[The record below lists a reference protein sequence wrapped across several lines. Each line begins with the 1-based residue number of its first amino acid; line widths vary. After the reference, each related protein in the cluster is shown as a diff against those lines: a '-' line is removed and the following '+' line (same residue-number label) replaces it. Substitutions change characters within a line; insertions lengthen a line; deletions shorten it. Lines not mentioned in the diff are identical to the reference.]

1 LQSKCPYRLQ
11 SFFLPIQEIEE
22 EGIIMTEKKV
32 HPGVEQMKK
41 SLIDGKCSRR
51 EFLRTVT
58 LLGVS
63 ATAAYSMAGKIL
75 GKNILPDMVST
86 AFAAQKKG
94 GVLKYGMQVQEMAD
108 PATYSWT
115 QKSIVSR
122 HIVEYLVETGPD
134 NITRPALAES
144 WEASDDLKSWTF
156 HLRKGIKWSN
166 GDDFN
171 ADDVVFNFTRWLDPK
186 TGSSNMGLFDAMLE
200 ETGEKD
206 AKGNPIKRMSKN
218 AVQKVDNH
226 TVRLNLN
233 SPVLS
238 IPENLY
244 NYPTGIV
251 HRNFEKE
258 GGDLSKNPVGT
269 GPYTL
274 TEFRVGELAVLKKR
288 KEPWWGG
295 DVFLDEIRIIDLGED
310 AGAYLAAIASKQVD
324 VIYNLD
330 LTTLEAA
337 KNIPGIKVVDIPSTQ
352 TGVIRM
358 KVNKE
363 PFTDV
368 RVRKAV
374 QMTCDA
380 QRQLDIS
387 HQGLGIVAEHHH
399 VAKIHPEYFALPPFK
414 QDIEGAKKLLAEA
427 GYPNGIELTC
437 NVGNT
442 DGVWEQDSVAVLKED
457 AAKAGINIKMNV
469 MPMAQYWDVWTK
481 APLSLTSWT
490 HRPLAVMVLGLAYR
504 TGVPWNES
512 SYANPEFD
520 AALTEAESTLD
531 IEQRRVKME
540 KVEKILQDD
549 AVMVQPFFRSVF
561 TAVRDNVVGFEM
573 HPTRYYRFHKVSLA

>member
-1 LQSKCPYRLQ
+1 
-11 SFFLPIQEIEE
+11 
-22 EGIIMTEKKV
+22 MTAKKV

-41 SLIDGKCSRR
+41 SLTDGKCSRR

-115 QKSIVSR
+115 QKSVVSR
-122 HIVEYLVETGPD
+122 HMVEYLVETGPD
-134 NITRPALAES
+134 NITRPALAAS
-144 WEASDDLKSWTF
+144 WEASDDLKTWTF

-166 GDDFN
+166 GDDFI

-186 TGSSNMGLFDAMLE
+186 TGSSNLGLFDAMLE

-206 AKGNPIKRMSKN
+206 AKGNPIKRMIKD
-218 AVQKVDNH
+218 AVQKVDDH
-226 TVRLNLN
+226 TVRLNLK
-233 SPVLS
+233 SAVLA

-244 NYPTGIV
+244 NYPTAIV

-274 TEFRVGELAVLKKR
+274 TEFKVGELAVLKKR

-295 DVFLDEIRIIDLGED
+295 EVFLDEIRIIDLGED

-358 KVNKE
+358 KVTEK
-363 PFTDV
+363 PFTDI
-368 RVRKAV
+368 RVRRAV
-374 QMTCDA
+374 QLTCDA
-380 QRQLDIS
+380 QRQLDIA
-387 HQGLGIVAEHHH
+387 HRGLGIVAEHHH
-399 VAKIHPEYFALPPFK
+399 VAKIHPEYFALPPLK
-414 QDIEGAKKLLAEA
+414 QNIAEAKKLLAEA
-427 GYPNGIELTC
+427 GYPYGIEMSC

-442 DGVWEQDSVAVLKED
+442 EGVWEQDSVAVLKED

-469 MPMAQYWDVWTK
+469 MPQAQYWDVWTK

-520 AALTEAESTLD
+520 AALDDAESTLD
-531 IEQRRVKME
+531 IEDRRAKME

-549 AVMVQPFFRSVF
+549 AVMVQPFFRAVF

>member
-1 LQSKCPYRLQ
+1 
-11 SFFLPIQEIEE
+11 
-22 EGIIMTEKKV
+22 MTTKRV

-41 SLIDGKCSRR
+41 SLADGKCSRR

-63 ATAAYSMAGKIL
+63 ATAAYSMAG
-75 GKNILPDMVST
+75 LPDFISS
-86 AFAAQKKG
+86 AQAATQKKG

-122 HIVEYLVETGPD
+122 HITEYLVETGPD

-156 HLRKGIKWSN
+156 HLRKGVKWSN
-166 GDDFN
+166 GDDFI

-186 TGSSNMGLFDAMLE
+186 TGSSNLGLFDAMLE

-206 AKGNPIKRMSKN
+206 AKGNPVKRMSKN

-258 GGDLSKNPVGT
+258 GGNLSKNPVGT

-288 KEPWWGG
+288 KAPYWGG
-295 DVFLDEIRIIDLGED
+295 EVFLDEIRIIDLGED

-337 KNIPGIKVVDIPSTQ
+337 KNIPGIKIVDIPSTQ

-358 KVNKE
+358 KVTEK
-363 PFTDV
+363 PFTDI
-368 RVRKAV
+368 RVRKAL
-374 QMTCDA
+374 QKTCDA
-380 QRQLDIS
+380 QRQLDIA

-414 QDIEGAKKLLAEA
+414 QDIAGAKKLLAEA
-427 GYPNGIELTC
+427 GYPNGLELTC

-512 SYANPEFD
+512 SYANPAFD
-520 AALTEAESTLD
+520 AALTEAESTLNV
-531 IEQRRVKME
+531 EQRRAKME
-540 KVEKILQDD
+540 RVEKILQDD
-549 AVMVQPFFRSVF
+549 AVLIQPFFRSVF

>member
-1 LQSKCPYRLQ
+1 MATK
-11 SFFLPIQEIEE
+11 IE
-22 EGIIMTEKKV
+22 
-32 HPGVEQMKK
+32 HPGVERMRK
-41 SLIDGKCSRR
+41 SLAEGKCSRR

-63 ATAAYSMAGKIL
+63 ATAAYGMAG
-75 GKNILPDMVST
+75 LPNFVSS
-86 AFAAQKKG
+86 AQAAGQKKG

-122 HIVEYLVETGPD
+122 HITEYLVETGPD

-144 WEASDDLKSWTF
+144 WEASDDLKTWTF

-166 GDDFN
+166 GDDFI

-186 TGSSNMGLFDAMLE
+186 TGSSNLGLFDAMLE

-206 AKGNPIKRMSKN
+206 KKGNPVKRMSKN
-218 AVQKVDNH
+218 AVEKVDNH

-233 SPVLS
+233 SPVLA

-274 TEFRVGELAVLKKR
+274 AEFRVGELAVLKKR
-288 KEPWWGG
+288 KEPYWGG
-295 DVFLDEIRIIDLGED
+295 EVYLDEIRIVDLGED
-310 AGAYLAAIASKQVD
+310 AGAYLAAIASQQVD

-337 KNIPGIKVVDIPSTQ
+337 KNIPGIKVVSIPSTQ

-358 KVNKE
+358 KVNKK
-363 PFTDV
+363 PFDDI

-374 QMTCDA
+374 QKTCDA
-380 QRQLDIS
+380 KRQLDIA
-387 HQGLGIVAEHHH
+387 HQGLGIAAEHHH
-399 VAKIHPEYFALPPFK
+399 VAKIHPEYFALPPFE

-427 GYPNGIELTC
+427 GYPDGIELTC

-469 MPMAQYWDVWTK
+469 MPQAQYWDVWTK

-512 SYANPEFD
+512 SYANAEWD
-520 AALTEAESTLD
+520 KALTEAESTLD
-531 IEQRRVKME
+531 VESRRAKME

>member
-1 LQSKCPYRLQ
+1 
-11 SFFLPIQEIEE
+11 
-22 EGIIMTEKKV
+22 MTAKKV
-32 HPGVEQMKK
+32 HPGVEEMKK
-41 SLIDGKCSRR
+41 GLAKGTVSRR
-51 EFLRTVT
+51 EFLRTAT

-75 GKNILPDMVST
+75 GEKILPDLVPT
-86 AFAAQKKG
+86 AYAGQKKG
-94 GVLKYGMQVQEMAD
+94 GVLKFGMQVQEMAD

-115 QKSIVSR
+115 QKSVVAR
-122 HIVEYLVETGPD
+122 HLVEYLVESGPD
-134 NITRPALAES
+134 NIARPSLAQS
-144 WEASDDLKSWTF
+144 WEASDDLKTWTF
-156 HLRKGIKWSN
+156 HLRKGVKWSN
-166 GDDFN
+166 GDDFT

-186 TGSSNMGLFDAMLE
+186 TGSSNLGLFNAMLE
-200 ETGEKD
+200 DSGKKD
-206 AKGNPIKRMSKN
+206 QKGNPIKRMTKN
-218 AVQKVDNH
+218 AVQKVDSH

-238 IPENLY
+238 IPENLN
-244 NYPTGIV
+244 NYPTLIV
-251 HRNFEKE
+251 HRDFEKN
-258 GGDLSKNPVGT
+258 GGDLSKNPIGT

-274 TEFRVGELAVLKKR
+274 AKFKVGEIAVLKKR
-288 KEPWWGG
+288 KEPYWDGE
-295 DVFLDEIRIIDLGED
+295 VFLDEIRFIDLGED

-324 VIYNLD
+324 GIFSLD

-337 KNIPGIKVVDIPSTQ
+337 KNIPGIKVVSSPSSQ

-358 KVNKE
+358 KVTEK

-374 QMTCDA
+374 QKTCDA
-380 QRQLDIS
+380 QRQLDIA
-387 HQGLGIVAEHHH
+387 HRGLGVMAEHHH
-399 VAKIHPEYFALPPFK
+399 VGTVHPEYFKLPPFK
-414 QDIEGAKKLLAEA
+414 QDIAGAKKLLKEA
-427 GYPNGIELTC
+427 GYPDGIDLVC

-442 DGVWEQDSVAVLKED
+442 DGVWEQDSVNVLKQD

-469 MPMAQYWDVWTK
+469 MPQAQYWDVWTK

-504 TGVPWNES
+504 SGVPWNES
-512 SYANPEFD
+512 SYNNPEFD
-520 AALTEAESTLD
+520 KALMEAESTLD
-531 IEQRRVKME
+531 VEQRRVKME

-561 TAVRDNVVGFEM
+561 TAVTDKLVGFEM

>member
-1 LQSKCPYRLQ
+1 MKNEH
-11 SFFLPIQEIEE
+11 I
-22 EGIIMTEKKV
+22 
-32 HPGVEQMKK
+32 HPA
-41 SLIDGKCSRR
+41 IDELKDDLAKGKITRR
-51 EFLRTVT
+51 EFLRTTT
-58 LLGVS
+58 LLGLS
-63 ATAAYSMAGKIL
+63 ATAAYGLASKIL
-75 GKNILPDMVST
+75 GKEVLPDFVSS
-86 AFAAQKKG
+86 AMAAGQKKG
-94 GVLKYGMQVQEMAD
+94 GSLKFGMVVQEMAD

-115 QKSIVSR
+115 EKSNVAR
-122 HIVEYLVETGPD
+122 HIIEYMVETGPD
-134 NITRPALAES
+134 NITRPNLATS
-144 WEASDDLKSWTF
+144 WEVSDDLKTWTF
-156 HLRKGIKWSN
+156 HLRKGVKWSN

-186 TGSSNMGLFDAMLE
+186 TGSSNLGLFDAMLE

-206 AKGNPIKRMSKN
+206 KKGNPVKRMIKN
-218 AVQKVDNH
+218 AVQKVDDH
-226 TVRLNLN
+226 TVRLNLKA
-233 SPVLS
+233 PVLS

-258 GGDLSKNPVGT
+258 GGDFSKNPVGT
-269 GPYTL
+269 GPYEL
-274 TEFRVGELAVLKKR
+274 AEFRVGEVAVLKKR
-288 KEPWWGG
+288 KEPYWGG
-295 DVFLDEIRIIDLGED
+295 EVFLDEIRFIDLGGD
-310 AGAYLAAIASKQVD
+310 AGAYLAAIASAQVD
-324 VIYNLD
+324 GLYELD

-337 KNIPGIKVVDIPSTQ
+337 KNFPGIKVISIPSTQ

-358 KVNKE
+358 KVNKK
-363 PFTDV
+363 PFDDI

-374 QMTCDA
+374 QKTCDA
-380 QRQLDIS
+380 QRQLDIA
-387 HQGLGIVAEHHH
+387 HRGLGIVGEHHH
-399 VAKIHPEYFALPPFK
+399 VAKIHPEYFALSPFK
-414 QDIEGAKKLLAEA
+414 RDIAGAKKLLAEA

-442 DGVWEQDSVAVLKED
+442 NGTWEQDSVAVFKED

-469 MPMAQYWDVWTK
+469 MPSAQYWDVWTK

-520 AALTEAESTLD
+520 AALTAAESTLNVED
-531 IEQRRVKME
+531 RRVKME

-549 AVMVQPFFRSVF
+549 AVLVQPFFRSVF
-561 TAVRDNVVGFEM
+561 TAIRENVIGFEM

>member
-1 LQSKCPYRLQ
+1 
-11 SFFLPIQEIEE
+11 
-22 EGIIMTEKKV
+22 MTTKRV

-41 SLIDGKCSRR
+41 SLTDGTCSRR

-63 ATAAYSMAGKIL
+63 ATAAYSMAG
-75 GKNILPDMVST
+75 LPAFVSP
-86 AFAAQKKG
+86 AHAAQKKG

-108 PATYSWT
+108 PATWSWT
-115 QKSIVSR
+115 QKSIVGR

-134 NITRPALAES
+134 NITRPGLATS

-156 HLRKGIKWSN
+156 HLRKGVKWSN

-186 TGSSNMGLFDAMLE
+186 TGSSNLGLFDSMLE

-206 AKGNPIKRMSKN
+206 DKGNPIKRMSKN
-218 AVQKVDNH
+218 AVQKVDEH
-226 TVRLNLN
+226 TVKLNLN
-233 SPVLS
+233 SPVLA

-244 NYPTGIV
+244 NYPTAIV

-258 GGDLSKNPVGT
+258 GGDLSKNAVGT

-288 KEPWWGG
+288 NAPYWGG
-295 DVFLDEIRIIDLGED
+295 EVFLDEIRIVDLGED

-358 KVNKE
+358 KITEK
-363 PFTDV
+363 PFTDI

-374 QMTCDA
+374 QLTCDA
-380 QRQLDIS
+380 QRQLDIA
-387 HQGLGIVAEHHH
+387 HQGLGIVGEHHH

-414 QDIEGAKKLLAEA
+414 QNIAEAKKLLAEA
-427 GYPNGIELTC
+427 GYPDGIEMSC

-520 AALTEAESTLD
+520 AALTAAESTLNVED
-531 IEQRRVKME
+531 RRVKME

-549 AVMVQPFFRSVF
+549 AVLVQPFFRAVF
-561 TAVRDNVVGFEM
+561 TAVRENVVGFEM

>member
-1 LQSKCPYRLQ
+1 
-11 SFFLPIQEIEE
+11 
-22 EGIIMTEKKV
+22 MTEKKV

-41 SLIDGKCSRR
+41 SLTDGKCSRR

-206 AKGNPIKRMSKN
+206 AKGNAIKRMSKN

-414 QDIEGAKKLLAEA
+414 QDIAGAKKLLAEA

>member
-1 LQSKCPYRLQ
+1 
-11 SFFLPIQEIEE
+11 
-22 EGIIMTEKKV
+22 MTTKKE
-32 HPGVEQMKK
+32 HPGVERMRKA
-41 SLIDGKCSRR
+41 LADGKCSRR

-63 ATAAYSMAGKIL
+63 ATAAYGMAG
-75 GKNILPDMVST
+75 LPDFVSS
-86 AFAAQKKG
+86 AHAAQKKG
-94 GVLKYGMQVQEMAD
+94 GVLRFGMQVQEMAD

-115 QKSIVSR
+115 QKSNVAR
-122 HIVEYLVETGPD
+122 HIIEYMVETGPD
-134 NITRPALAES
+134 NITRPYLAES
-144 WEASDDLKSWTF
+144 WEASDDLKTWTF
-156 HLRKGIKWSN
+156 HLRKGVKWSN
-166 GDDFN
+166 GDDFG

-186 TGSSNMGLFDAMLE
+186 TGSSNLGLFDAMLE

-206 AKGNPIKRMSKN
+206 SKGNAVKRMIKN
-218 AVQKVDNH
+218 AVQKVDDH
-226 TVRLNLN
+226 TVRLNLK

-258 GGDLSKNPVGT
+258 GGDFSKNPVGT
-269 GPYTL
+269 GPYTM

-288 KEPWWGG
+288 KEPYWGG
-295 DVFLDEIRIIDLGED
+295 EVFLDEIRFVDLGED
-310 AGAYLAAIASKQVD
+310 AGAYLAALASKQVD
-324 VIYNLD
+324 GIWSLD

-337 KNIPGIKVVDIPSTQ
+337 KNIPGIKVIESPSTQ

-358 KVNKE
+358 KVTEK
-363 PFTDV
+363 PFTDI
-368 RVRKAV
+368 RVRRALQK
-374 QMTCDA
+374 TCDA
-380 QRQLDIS
+380 QRQLDIA
-387 HQGLGIVAEHHH
+387 HRGLGIVAEHHH
-399 VAKIHPEYFALPPFK
+399 VAKIHPEYFALKPFK

-427 GYPNGIELTC
+427 GFPNGIDVTC

-469 MPMAQYWDVWTK
+469 MPQAQYWDVWTK

-512 SYANPEFD
+512 SYANPAWD
-520 AALTEAESTLD
+520 KALTEAESTLD
-531 IEQRRVKME
+531 VESRRAKME
-540 KVEKILQDD
+540 KVEQILQDD
-549 AVMVQPFFRSVF
+549 AVMVQPFFRAVF

>member
-1 LQSKCPYRLQ
+1 
-11 SFFLPIQEIEE
+11 
-22 EGIIMTEKKV
+22 MTAKRI
-32 HPGVEQMKK
+32 HPGVHEMKK
-41 SLIDGKCSRR
+41 SLAEGKCSRR

-63 ATAAYSMAGKIL
+63 ATAAYGMASKIL
-75 GKNILPDMVST
+75 GKKIVPDFVGT
-86 AFAAQKKG
+86 AHAAQKKG
-94 GVLKYGMQVQEMAD
+94 GVLKYAMQVQEMAD
-108 PATYSWT
+108 PATWSWT
-115 QKSIVSR
+115 QKSIVGR

-134 NITRPALAES
+134 NITRPGLATK
-144 WEASDDLKSWTF
+144 WEASDDLKTWTF
-156 HLRKGIKWSN
+156 HLRKGVKWSN
-166 GDDFN
+166 GDDFI

-186 TGSSNMGLFDAMLE
+186 TGSSNLGLFDAMLE

-206 AKGNPIKRMSKN
+206 AKGNPVKRMSPN

-233 SPVLS
+233 SPVLA

-244 NYPTGIV
+244 NYPTAIV

-258 GGDLSKNPVGT
+258 GGDISKNPVGT

-274 TEFRVGELAVLKKR
+274 TEFKVGELAVLKKR
-288 KEPWWGG
+288 NAKWWGG
-295 DVFLDEIRIIDLGED
+295 DVYLDEIRIIDLGED

-324 VIYNLD
+324 VIYALD

-358 KVNKE
+358 KVTEK
-363 PFTDV
+363 PFTDR
-368 RVRKAV
+368 RVRRAV
-374 QMTCDA
+374 QLTCDA
-380 QRQLDIS
+380 QRQLDIA
-387 HQGLGIVAEHHH
+387 HRGLGIVAEHHH
-399 VAKIHPEYFALPPFK
+399 VATIHPEYFKLPQLK
-414 QDIEGAKKLLAEA
+414 RNIAEAKKLLAEA
-427 GYPNGIELTC
+427 GYPDGFEIPC

-457 AAKAGINIKMNV
+457 AAAAGINIKMNV
-469 MPMAQYWDVWTK
+469 MPQAQYWDVWTK

-520 AALTEAESTLD
+520 KALTDAESTVNVED
-531 IEQRRVKME
+531 RRKKME

-549 AVMVQPFFRSVF
+549 AVLVQPFFRSVF
-561 TAVRDNVVGFEM
+561 TAVRENVVGFEM

>member
-1 LQSKCPYRLQ
+1 VLFLAAFYD
-11 SFFLPIQEIEE
+11 SFILDNLSFLK
-22 EGIIMTEKKV
+22 GGNIMTTKKE
-32 HPGVEQMKK
+32 HPGVEPMRKA
-41 SLIDGKCSRR
+41 LAEGKCSRR

-63 ATAAYSMAGKIL
+63 ATAAYSMAG
-75 GKNILPDMVST
+75 LPDFISS
-86 AFAAQKKG
+86 AQAANQKKG
-94 GVLKYGMQVQEMAD
+94 GVLRFGMQVQEMAD
-108 PATYSWT
+108 PGTYSWT
-115 QKSIVSR
+115 QKSIVAR

-134 NITRPALAES
+134 NITRPALAER
-144 WEASDDLKSWTF
+144 WEASDDLKTWTF

-166 GDDFN
+166 GDEFN

-186 TGSSNMGLFDAMLE
+186 TGSSNLGLFDAMLE

-206 AKGNPIKRMSKN
+206 PKGNPIKRMIKG

-226 TVRLNLN
+226 TVRINLN

-244 NYPTGIV
+244 NYPTAIV
-251 HRNFEKE
+251 HRNFEKD
-258 GGDLSKNPVGT
+258 GGDISKNPVGT

-288 KEPWWGG
+288 KEPYWGG
-295 DVFLDEIRIIDLGED
+295 EVFLDEIRIIDLGED
-310 AGAYLAAIASKQVD
+310 AGAYLAAIASQQVD
-324 VIYNLD
+324 AIYGLD

-337 KNIPGIKVVDIPSTQ
+337 KNIPGIKVVEIPSTQ

-358 KVNKE
+358 KVTEK
-363 PFTDV
+363 PFTDI

-374 QMTCDA
+374 QKTCDA
-380 QRQLDIS
+380 KRQLDIA
-387 HQGLGIVAEHHH
+387 HRGLGVVAEHHH
-399 VAKIHPEYFALPPFK
+399 VASIHPEYFALPPFE

-427 GYPNGIELTC
+427 GYSDGIELTC

-469 MPMAQYWDVWTK
+469 MPQTQYWDVWTK

-512 SYANPEFD
+512 SYANPEWD
-520 AALTEAESTLD
+520 KALTEAESTLD
-531 IEQRRVKME
+531 VEQRRAKME

-549 AVMVQPFFRSVF
+549 AVMVQPFFRAVF